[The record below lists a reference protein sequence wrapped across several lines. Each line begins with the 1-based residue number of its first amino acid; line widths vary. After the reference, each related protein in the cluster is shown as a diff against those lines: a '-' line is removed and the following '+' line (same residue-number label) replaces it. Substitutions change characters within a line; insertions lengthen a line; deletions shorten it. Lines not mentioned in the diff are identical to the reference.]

1 MDYSR
6 IIAESELSAGFGAE
20 DVEKL
25 AAIAQTREYAQ
36 DEYIIQEEDV
46 TCDIFIIYEGCV
58 SVEIHRT
65 PRTMTSHTVRVLKNE
80 GVVGEFSFVDRSRR
94 SATVK
99 AEEDTRCLVLPCGRL
114 EQLIENDYRLGYL
127 IMRNIARII
136 CSRIRKTNFEMRDQL
151 VW

>member
-6 IIAESELSAGFGAE
+6 IIAESELAEGFGAA

-25 AAIAQTREYAQ
+25 AAIAQTREYAR
-36 DEYIIQEEDV
+36 DEYIIEEEDV
-46 TCDIFIIYEGCV
+46 TCDIFIIFEGCV
-58 SVEIHRT
+58 SVEIHRL
-65 PRTMTSHTVRVLKNE
+65 PRTMTSHTVRVLKNR

-99 AEEDTRCLVLPCGRL
+99 AEEDTKCLVLPCARL
-114 EQLIENDYRLGYL
+114 EELVESDYRLGYL
-127 IMRNIARII
+127 LMRNVARLI
-136 CSRIRKTNFEMRDQL
+136 CSRIRKTNFEMRDQV